1 MNKMWNIYWAEL
13 FGSHL
18 WVCCDCLFFLLF
30 SYSPILFL
38 FFSLTEHTMPYQNT
52 MNLYGSCAA
61 LHDRKVPVIVS
72 SFVFI
77 LVFFLVTLS
86 LPFMGYW
93 SPNRLSRLNI
103 KEQQA
108 WKLLVYSL
116 GAGQKTSHYEYL
128 IRGDG
133 CWTLALSF
141 IGLCLQDGEKRLMV
155 LQMGEGCSSLWL
167 NLGDKWGEKNY
178 HTYLFQ
184 NTASPREWSED
195 VSHPDQCSFS
205 WTQACKSYFCFS
217 NCIRVFFFPDWS
229 WYFIFQQSRKNCWFG
244 LCLFN

>member
-18 WVCCDCLFFLLF
+18 WLCCDFLSFFFSFSLFL
-30 SYSPILFL
+30 SSSPPILSL
-38 FFSLTEHTMPYQNT
+38 FCSLTEHSMPYQNT

-93 SPNRLSRLNI
+93 SPNRLSRLYI

-133 CWTLALSF
+133 CWTSALSF
-141 IGLCLQDGEKRLMV
+141 IGLCLQDGRKKINGTANGRRL
-155 LQMGEGCSSLWL
+155 
-167 NLGDKWGEKNY
+167 
-178 HTYLFQ
+178 FI
-184 NTASPREWSED
+184 
-195 VSHPDQCSFS
+195 S
-205 WTQACKSYFCFS
+205 W
-217 NCIRVFFFPDWS
+217 VES
-229 WYFIFQQSRKNCWFG
+229 WR
-244 LCLFN
+244 